1 MFARDLVY
9 KYTCHCDQVYIGET
23 KRRLAVRVKEHCHDK
38 KSSIYAHVMNCYF
51 SRNAEPR
58 ESTEILEY
66 VTGTPPVDPTRFTIV
81 ARGLR
86 GHDSRKR
93 YESLYIKYYDRR
105 ALTVNTQKSSRPLAL
120 Y

>member
-1 MFARDLVY
+1 M
-9 KYTCHCDQVYIGET
+9 
-23 KRRLAVRVKEHCHDK
+23 RVKDHCHQEK
-38 KSSIYAHVMNCYF
+38 RSIYMHVMNCYF
-51 SRNAEPR
+51 SRNAEPQ
-58 ESTEILEY
+58 ESTAILEY